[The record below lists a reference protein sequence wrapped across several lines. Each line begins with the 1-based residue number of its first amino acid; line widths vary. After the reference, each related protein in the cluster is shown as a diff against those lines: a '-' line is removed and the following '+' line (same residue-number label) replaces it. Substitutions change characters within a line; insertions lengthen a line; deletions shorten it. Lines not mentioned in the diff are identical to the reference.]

1 MRTSRGS
8 QHTYSK
14 LHSSRLSNAR
24 GTTTQHKHSTELALC
39 PRCPPAWASGGH
51 IGGSAWTPTA
61 HQCSTQ
67 WEGRGWLDR
76 THDHMAPEHAT
87 DTNEPRRDARSYKLG
102 FGDPCA
108 LLTERAMVTQLMTR
122 LLTGDSMSDLQLWS
136 QLVTKCQNTD
146 LTIMVLPTFPRNRDT
161 ANEDLSTVTEY
172 FTKLNDMCAVETE
185 LDHTRHPE
193 H

>member
-1 MRTSRGS
+1 MAVSIFQTPQFQIVECACHDDATQA
-8 QHTYSK
+8 QH
-14 LHSSRLSNAR
+14 RVGALSPMPSCL
-24 GTTTQHKHSTELALC
+24 G
-39 PRCPPAWASGGH
+39 
-51 IGGSAWTPTA
+51 IGGAHWWVGMDTHGTPVP
-61 HQCSTQ
+61 TQ
-67 WEGRGWLDR
+67 WEGRAWLDG
-76 THDHMAPEHAT
+76 THEHMAPEHAT

-146 LTIMVLPTFPRNRDT
+146 LTIMVLPTFPRNMDT
-161 ANEDLSTVTEY
+161 ANEKLSIVTEY

-185 LDHTRHPE
+185 FDDTRHPE